1 MFNWLFR
8 NKRKQAAAAHEAE
21 LKAKLAEK
29 LKHYYADEDTEV
41 SNFSEADFNENDKKT
56 TGKKGNVKNVD
67 AWGQAN
73 PSEMGKRN
81 QEEKRQISR
90 RQTNRRRDERRQ

>member
-21 LKAKLAEK
+21 LKAKLADK

-41 SNFSEADFNENDKKT
+41 SNFSEVDFNENNQKT
-56 TGKKGNVKNVD
+56 TGKNGSVKKVD
-67 AWGQAN
+67 VWGQAN

-81 QEEKRQISR
+81 QEEKRQTSR
-90 RQTNRRRDERRQ
+90 RQANRRRGDRRG